1 MLLAGGTEPVHAY
14 ALEGVTWPPA
24 SKVVMHLGFTPSTT
38 TLQDAFPDWNASAA
52 DAAAIWNGY
61 LDFITF
67 TTLSSSTVP
76 QTSGDGINSAFFS
89 STAFGDGFGED
100 TLAVT
105 LILSP
110 NNGGS
115 TEVEADVAV
124 NTAFQF
130 NSYRGPLQTG
140 FYDFHRI
147 MLHEFGHVLGLA
159 HTNDNTTGQAIM
171 EPVISDLDHLG
182 PDDILGIRRTYGA
195 SLVNTGQLIAVRV
208 GDSVGSIPLRNF
220 QANNDPTSYSLDG
233 LPAGVTYDA
242 AAGTITGNPK
252 VAGTFDPV
260 IIAHGP
266 NADAYGSFPLN
277 VYSLDRVQGLEA
289 IIPTAG
295 YRMVGDPARPAI
307 YTAGIDGIKMI
318 DTDSFAVTDI
328 LPGDFSQA
336 NLSVSADDSILL
348 YTLPMVPVQEPGP
361 VYRISLD
368 TMAVLPTLTI
378 PTSQSPVLEGV
389 ADQDYV
395 AGPSGVYQFDRT
407 TGTLQ
412 AVVLSTGNTDGFG
425 IGPGIALSPDRNS
438 LYVTDDFSSQLLIY
452 DVSGPTPALVHA
464 QKGDVFLPADS
475 EPGWKVPLRNDRL
488 EWAGATLSGT
498 IAGPHTVHF
507 LLRQHLRQP
516 GRGWAGWVSLCEC
529 GWVETNFSLYNP
541 ISLQQTCSID
551 VDRFDLAPIPNFTS
565 PSQAV
570 FDNSGQNIFVGIDG
584 LPPEVW
590 VFPTNVASLPPPAP
604 DPTRDLLNISTRAR
618 VATGDNVLIVGFI
631 VLGPNSK
638 KVLIRGLGPSL
649 PSSGAMD
656 NPVLT
661 LYDSAGNQIA
671 TNDDWIQNRINIIAT
686 QIPPASP
693 RESAIVATLAPGSYT
708 AVVQDLRSQ
717 PGIALVETYDLD
729 ASDSALANISTRGE
743 VGTGDDVM
751 IGGFI
756 IGGTDS
762 TNVLI
767 RALGPSL
774 SKRGITG
781 LLSDPVLEIHD
792 ATGKLIM
799 SNDNWRDTQEAA
811 ISATGIPPGN
821 NSESAIIASLSPG
834 NYTAVVRG
842 QNNGTGV
849 ALVEVYNL
857 DAATTAK

>member
-14 ALEGVTWPPA
+14 ALEGVSWPPG

-67 TTLSSSTVP
+67 TTLSSGTVP

-100 TLAVT
+100 TLAIT
-105 LILSP
+105 LILSL

-208 GDSVGSIPLRNF
+208 GDSVGSIPLSNF
-220 QANNDPTSYSLDG
+220 QANNNPTSYSLDG

-277 VYSLDRVQGLEA
+277 VYSLDRVQGLKA

-295 YRMVGDPARPAI
+295 YRMIGDPARPAI
-307 YTAGIDGIKMI
+307 YTAGVDGIKMI

-328 LPGDFSQA
+328 LSGDFSRA

-348 YTLPMVPVQEPGP
+348 YTLPTVPVQEPGP

-407 TGTLQ
+407 TGTLE
-412 AVVLSTGNTDGFG
+412 AVVLSTGITGGFG

-464 QKGDVFLPADS
+464 QEGDVFLPPIPSPDGKFLY
-475 EPGWKVPLRNDRL
+475 EMTG
-488 EWAGATLSGT
+488 LSGPPQLFQ
-498 IAGPHTVHF
+498 GPLPDLTPFTSFSAITFDSQVAVG
-507 LLRQHLRQP
+507 LD
-516 GRGWAGWVSLCEC
+516 GSVYVSAD
-529 GWVETNFSLYNP
+529 GVGTNFSLYDP

-551 VDRFDLAPIPNFTS
+551 VDRFDLAPIPDFTS
-565 PSQAV
+565 PSEAV

-590 VFPTNVASLPPPAP
+590 VFATNVASLPPPAP

-649 PSSGAMD
+649 PSTGAMD

-671 TNDDWIQNRINIIAT
+671 TNDDWIQNRIDIIAT
-686 QIPPASP
+686 QISADQPARKCHRHHTRARELHGGRARPP
-693 RESAIVATLAPGSYT
+693 ESAW
-708 AVVQDLRSQ
+708 DRF
-717 PGIALVETYDLD
+717 D
-729 ASDSALANISTRGE
+729 R
-743 VGTGDDVM
+743 
-751 IGGFI
+751 
-756 IGGTDS
+756 
-762 TNVLI
+762 
-767 RALGPSL
+767 
-774 SKRGITG
+774 
-781 LLSDPVLEIHD
+781 
-792 ATGKLIM
+792 
-799 SNDNWRDTQEAA
+799 
-811 ISATGIPPGN
+811 
-821 NSESAIIASLSPG
+821 
-834 NYTAVVRG
+834 
-842 QNNGTGV
+842 
-849 ALVEVYNL
+849 NL
-857 DAATTAK
+857 